1 MMKTKDEMIERYE
14 ELYNKMKSSKDV
26 KNMKIFGEAERYM
39 FKEIAKLNPSMAENW
54 LSHLEATC
62 WDSYLSETEAK
73 NIGMRIINQDGTKG
87 FHWTYDV
94 FTSAVKSLGGMVED
108 KPYYNSYALWVT
120 ASMIYSDHAN
130 SIAEDM
136 GYKTAKEVPNE
147 KMALSCYKKAVESL
161 TDVDGGFQV
170 RKYFKGKMYADSAT
184 M

>member
-1 MMKTKDEMIERYE
+1 MKTKDEMIERYE

-26 KNMKIFGEAERYM
+26 KNMAAFGAAMTWAFGEL
-39 FKEIAKLNPSMAENW
+39 AKVHPDMAEKF
-54 LSHLEATC
+54 LSHIEC
-62 WDSYLSETEAK
+62 IEWHQYLSQDEAK

-94 FTSAVKSLGGMVED
+94 FTSAVKSLGGKVED